1 MPVPTKTDCDVVV
14 VGAGLSGLTAASLL
28 SEAGLK
34 VTVLEAAKSP
44 GGRIRSLLD
53 SETGRHVADLG
64 PTWVWPEYQPIAAR
78 WLARLG
84 LKTFAQYE
92 AGHAVIQLS
101 KDQPVMR
108 RPVPGQH
115 GIRRIVG
122 GAGAVIERL
131 VSTLPAGS
139 IRLAAPVTRISMPD
153 QLVETFFAGER
164 PGRLRSRHIVL
175 ATPLRIAAG
184 SIEFTPALDGLLLD
198 KMAAAP
204 TWMASQAK
212 AVAVFDRPVWR
223 EDGLSGRIASQIGPL
238 TEAHDHC
245 QHDAA
250 VHAIFGFIGWPP
262 HIRKRHGRE
271 LESRINEQLVHCFG
285 SRARGI
291 RQIHVQDWAD
301 NPFICTPLDLH
312 GPQNHPELVSDA
324 FRHLHADSRLA
335 FAVAEVS
342 ARSPGLIEGAFD
354 AAEQA
359 AKNIQRAFQIGRS
372 QDHCDTGIA

>member
-1 MPVPTKTDCDVVV
+1 MSVPTETDCDVAVI
-14 VGAGLSGLTAASLL
+14 GAGLSGLTAALLL

-34 VTVLEAAKSP
+34 VTVLEAANAP

-92 AGHAVIQLS
+92 AGDAVIQLS

-122 GAGAVIERL
+122 GAGAIIERL
-131 VSTLPAGS
+131 VSTLPEGS
-139 IRLAAPVTRISMPD
+139 IRLAAPVTRISMLD
-153 QLVETFFAGER
+153 HLVEIFFAGER
-164 PGRLRSRHIVL
+164 PGRLRGRHVVL

-184 SIEFTPALDGLLLD
+184 SIEFTPALDGFLLEQ
-198 KMAAAP
+198 MASAP

-212 AVAVFDRPVWR
+212 AVAVFDRPFWR
-223 EDGLSGRIASQIGPL
+223 EDSLSGRIASQIGPL
-238 TEAHDHC
+238 IEAHDHC
-245 QHDAA
+245 RHDAT
-250 VHAIFGFIGWPP
+250 VHAIFGFVGWPADMRKT
-262 HIRKRHGRE
+262 HRAKLQGLIRR
-271 LESRINEQLVHCFG
+271 QLVHCLG
-285 SRARGI
+285 TATKDPVR
-291 RQIHVQDWAD
+291 IHVEDWAD
-301 NPFICTPLDLH
+301 DEHICAPLDLV
-312 GPQNHPELVSDA
+312 GPQAHPEVLSDVL
-324 FRHLHADSRLA
+324 RHTHSEGRLA
-335 FAVAEVS
+335 IAVSEIS

-354 AAEQA
+354 SGEQA
-359 AKNIQRAFQIGRS
+359 ADNIIRSAQAGACQRE
-372 QDHCDTGIA
+372 